1 MKVSTQMIVG
11 LVLLSV
17 AVQPLDANRVH
28 STLVGSVNVTPVYD
42 DEDSG
47 VIEYLSGME
56 GFLHSTTRIF
66 YRFFGRNVDPA
77 KLAEM
82 DKCNREHKLN
92 KSVYCGAPVF
102 NPREIQETAG
112 TSPTGRKI
120 PPNPAFIGTQNP
132 NLPKGYSTTGKEE
145 GFKKIGEEEV
155 VSIPSKCLEDAD
167 AAECQKWRR
176 LTASDFPGFTTQ
188 QGTTELERASD
199 GGGPPPGD
207 DDDDGDAEDTAGV
220 TDVLNSPTGAAATPA
235 PSMYLCFGNH
245 AKNDENANHQQGDL
259 GTYHTTAT

>member
-1 MKVSTQMIVG
+1 MKVSTQMIMG

-17 AVQPLDANRVH
+17 AVQPLDANVH
-28 STLVGSVNVTPVYD
+28 STLAGSVNVTPVYD

-56 GFLHSTTRIF
+56 GFLHHTTRIF

-102 NPREIQETAG
+102 NPREIQESAG

-120 PPNPAFIGTQNP
+120 PPNPAFIGIQNP

-176 LTASDFPGFTTQ
+176 LGAIPGFTDS
-188 QGTTELERASD
+188 QGTSDLETLAD
-199 GGGPPPGD
+199 GPTPAAD
-207 DDDDGDAEDTAGV
+207 DTYDTDTTGIDTAA
-220 TDVLNSPTGAAATPA
+220 PTGAIATPA
-235 PSMYLCFGNH
+235 PSMFLCFGNH
-245 AKNDENANHQQGDL
+245 AKNDQASNQQQGDT
-259 GTYHTTAT
+259 GTYP